1 MQSNHLKNVFQ
12 NSNIILAQKPPK
24 NLLCLLFKTRFNID
38 TNNFMQ
44 RGYKK
49 LHGPFFINGVQ
60 LLQG

>member
-24 NLLCLLFKTRFNID
+24 NLLCLLFETRFNID

-44 RGYKK
+44 RG
-49 LHGPFFINGVQ
+49 
-60 LLQG
+60 